1 MYYASL
7 LYTRSI
13 KGSLPVRL
21 KALHLCRPPGWF
33 AIAFP
38 VIKVFLGG
46 RLLRRVSMHKG
57 STSDVIN
64 ALNACGLSSDV
75 LPQCVGGGYNYNPD
89 EYYKHNDILKKH
101 LAEGGI

>member
-13 KGSLPVRL
+13 KGCLPVRL
-21 KALHLCRPPGWF
+21 EGTPSLPTSGM

-75 LPQCVGGGYNYNPD
+75 LPECVGGGYNYNPD
-89 EYYKHNDILKKH
+89 EWYNK
-101 LAEGGI
+101 

>member
-13 KGSLPVRL
+13 KGCLPVRL
-21 KALHLCRPPGWF
+21 KALHLCQPPGWF

-75 LPQCVGGGYNYNPD
+75 LTECVGGGYNYNPD
-89 EYYKHNDILKKH
+89 ERYKHNETQ
-101 LAEGGI
+101 AS

>member
-1 MYYASL
+1 
-7 LYTRSI
+7 
-13 KGSLPVRL
+13 
-21 KALHLCRPPGWF
+21 
-33 AIAFP
+33 
-38 VIKVFLGG
+38 
-46 RLLRRVSMHKG
+46 MHKG